1 MNIKGLEAA
10 ALSVRTLTVDAVQA
24 ANSGHPGLP
33 MGCAELGSLI
43 YGEVLHHNPAHP
55 EWPDRDRFV
64 LSAGHGV
71 LLEYALLYMSGYD
84 ISVDDISKFRRL
96 GSKAPGHPEYGVT
109 PGIETT
115 TGPLGQGFGNGV
127 GMAIAERMLSAK
139 FNTGKHKIVDHFT
152 YVLTGDGDLMEG
164 ISSEAASLAGHLGLG
179 KLIVFYDSNSVTIE
193 GSTDLAFTEDVLKRF
208 EAYGW
213 HTLSGDSYNFKEVA
227 GLVEEAK
234 GVKDRPSIIKLTS
247 VIAKGSP
254 HLAGN
259 PKAHG
264 APLGE
269 EEVKAVKKALG
280 VPADSRFYVAD
291 EALEYF
297 KTRRELWEE
306 EYRAWTDR
314 FDKWKSENR
323 ELYNEWI
330 GYFNWKK
337 PSEYMIDMPEF
348 MPGDKI
354 ATRAAGGKVLN
365 AIAKAVP
372 NLVGGSAD
380 LGPSN
385 KTVMEGAGEFAK
397 NNPSGRNIH
406 FGVREHAMGSITNG
420 IVLHGGLRPF
430 CATFLVFSDYMKP
443 PIRLASMMKIP
454 VIYVFTHDSIFVGE
468 DGPTH
473 EPVEQL
479 AALRSIPGLITL
491 RPGDAEET
499 AEAWLM
505 AIGRQDGPTAMALTR
520 QGLVVYSKYDKN
532 WKDNIRKGAYIV
544 KEPDGKPDVIV
555 IATGSEVSMALEA
568 AEKIKDKRVRV
579 VSMISYELFKQQ
591 NDNFKNNII
600 PPNIRRV
607 VVEAGTSFGWTGLVL
622 NDNDAVA
629 IDRFGE
635 SGSGREVAEDMGL
648 TAESLV
654 KRILL

>member
-1 MNIKGLEAA
+1 
-10 ALSVRTLTVDAVQA
+10 
-24 ANSGHPGLP
+24 
-33 MGCAELGSLI
+33 
-43 YGEVLHHNPAHP
+43 
-55 EWPDRDRFV
+55 
-64 LSAGHGV
+64 
-71 LLEYALLYMSGYD
+71 MSGYD

-127 GMAIAERMLSAK
+127 GMAIAEKMLAAK
-139 FNTGKHKIVDHFT
+139 FNTAKHKIVDHFT
-152 YVLTGDGDLMEG
+152 YVLTGDGDMMEG

-193 GSTDLAFTEDVLKRF
+193 GSTDIAFTEDVLKRF
-208 EAYGW
+208 EAYRW
-213 HTLSGDSYNFKEVA
+213 HTLSGDSYNFNEVA
-227 GLVEEAK
+227 KLVEEAK
-234 GVKDRPSIIKLTS
+234 GVKDRPTIIKLTS

-280 VPADSRFYVAD
+280 VPVDSRFYVAD
-291 EALEYF
+291 AALEYF
-297 KTRRELWEE
+297 KSRGELWEK
-306 EYRAWTDR
+306 EYMAWMDK
-314 FDKWKSENR
+314 FDKWKNENR
-323 ELYNEWI
+323 ELYNEWVD
-330 GYFNWKK
+330 YFNRKK
-337 PSEYMIDMPEF
+337 PSEYRIDMPEF
-348 MPGDKI
+348 RLGDKI

-397 NNPSGRNIH
+397 DNPSGRNIH

-505 AIGRQDGPTAMALTR
+505 AVGRQNGPVAMALTR

-544 KEPDGKPDVIV
+544 KEPDGKPDVVV
-555 IATGSEVSMALEA
+555 IATGSEVSLALEA
-568 AEKIKDKRVRV
+568 AEKVKDKNIRV

-591 NDNFKNNII
+591 DDNFKNNII
-600 PPNIRRV
+600 PTNIRRV

-622 NDNDAVA
+622 NDSDAVV
-629 IDRFGE
+629 INRFGE
-635 SGSGREVAEDMGL
+635 SGPGQEVAEDMGL